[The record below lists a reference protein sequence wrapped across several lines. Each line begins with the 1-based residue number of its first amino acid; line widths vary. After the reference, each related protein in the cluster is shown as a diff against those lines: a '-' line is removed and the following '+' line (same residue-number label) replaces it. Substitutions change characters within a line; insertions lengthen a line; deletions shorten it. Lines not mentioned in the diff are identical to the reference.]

1 MHILLK
7 CEESSNFTIGL
18 LPFLSVIS
26 ESNKK
31 PVAKKESE
39 RNRQLQCENV
49 DRQNLMVVCRMT

>member
-31 PVAKKESE
+31 PVAKKE
-39 RNRQLQCENV
+39 NRSNLKEIGSCNV
-49 DRQNLMVVCRMT
+49 TM